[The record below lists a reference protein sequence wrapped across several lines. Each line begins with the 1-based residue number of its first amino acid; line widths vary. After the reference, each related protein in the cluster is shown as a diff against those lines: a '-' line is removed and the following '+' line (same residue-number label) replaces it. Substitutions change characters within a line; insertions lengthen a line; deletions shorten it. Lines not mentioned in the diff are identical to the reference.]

1 MEQCTDV
8 MQGEHRLQIVISF
21 NSFLYIFRALL
32 QSYHFLLIKAKSSAD
47 ASGLFT
53 FNFVYLTRVTFLFRV
68 MFKFLVKTFRG

>member
-32 QSYHFLLIKAKSSAD
+32 QSYHFLLIKAKYSAD
-47 ASGLFT
+47 ATGFFYIQFCLFNQSDV
-53 FNFVYLTRVTFLFRV
+53 FISSYVQI
-68 MFKFLVKTFRG
+68 RG

>member
-32 QSYHFLLIKAKSSAD
+32 QSYHFLLIKAKFQPMRP
-47 ASGLFT
+47 G
-53 FNFVYLTRVTFLFRV
+53 FLDSI
-68 MFKFLVKTFRG
+68 LSI